1 MIAALITSAFLLI
14 YKPVEVVTMQP
25 SDMYITSIDGRQI
38 NISAEDVALIERCV
52 MSEAGG
58 ESAECQMAVATVIL
72 NRVACPHKF
81 PDTVPGVIYAQNQ
94 FSLHNNGEVSFEVK
108 LNVLS
113 ALTLY
118 DGQRFPYQ
126 LYYFRAG
133 NYHNFGIP
141 FKKID
146 NTYFSLSENVLL

>member
-81 PDTVPGVIYAQNQ
+81 PDTVPGVIYAHNQ

>member
-1 MIAALITSAFLLI
+1 MIAALMASALLLI
-14 YKPVEVVTMQP
+14 SKPVEVLTMQP
-25 SDMYITSIDGRQI
+25 TDTYITSIDGRQI
-38 NISAEDVALIERCV
+38 DISTEDIALIERCV

-58 ESAECQMAVATVIL
+58 ESSECQMAVATVIL
-72 NRVACPHKF
+72 NRVACPSKF

-94 FSLHNNGEVSFEVK
+94 FSLHNNGEVSFEVR

>member
-1 MIAALITSAFLLI
+1 MIAALMASVFLLI
-14 YKPVEVVTMQP
+14 NKPVEVLTMQP
-25 SDMYITSIDGRQI
+25 SDTYITSIDGRQI
-38 NISAEDVALIERCV
+38 DISAEDIALIERCV
-52 MSEAGG
+52 MAEAGG
-58 ESAECQMAVATVIL
+58 ESSECQMAVATVIL
-72 NRVACPHKF
+72 NRVACPSKF

-94 FSLHNNGEVSFEVK
+94 FSLHNNGDVSFEVR

>member
-14 YKPVEVVTMQP
+14 YKPVEVLTMQP
-25 SDMYITSIDGRQI
+25 TDTHITSIDGRQI
-38 NISAEDVALIERCV
+38 EISAEDIALIERCV

-58 ESAECQMAVATVIL
+58 ESSECQMAVATVIL
-72 NRVACPHKF
+72 NRVACPSKF

-94 FSLHNNGEVSFEVK
+94 FSLHNNGDVSFEVK